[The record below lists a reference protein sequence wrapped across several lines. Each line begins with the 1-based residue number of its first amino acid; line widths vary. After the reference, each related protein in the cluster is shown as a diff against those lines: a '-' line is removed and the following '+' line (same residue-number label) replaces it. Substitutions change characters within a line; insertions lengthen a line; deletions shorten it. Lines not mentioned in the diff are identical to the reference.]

1 MIAREP
7 YSAVLGTENPAEA
20 GNSQGV
26 VTDMV
31 QMGIF
36 RVVAEQAL
44 PLYNHPDMTVL
55 VSGYAPDLASYGFAV
70 VSLQEN
76 KFELVTDIVVAAD
89 TVVGP
94 YPDIAVPV
102 LYQTADI
109 VCFKS
114 QFISEEDIEF
124 PAVIAVQ
131 SMTGPDPD
139 KSTGIL
145 HDAAYAIE

>member
-1 MIAREP
+1 
-7 YSAVLGTENPAEA
+7 
-20 GNSQGV
+20 
-26 VTDMV
+26 MV

-55 VSGYAPDLASYGFAV
+55 VGGYAPDLAPYGFAV

-76 KFELVTDIVVAAD
+76 RFELVTDIVVAAD
-89 TVVGP
+89 TVVGS

-124 PAVIAVQ
+124 HAVIAVQ

>member
-1 MIAREP
+1 
-7 YSAVLGTENPAEA
+7 
-20 GNSQGV
+20 
-26 VTDMV
+26 MV

-44 PLYNHPDMTVL
+44 PLYNHPDMTVF
-55 VSGYAPDLASYGFAV
+55 VGGYAPDLASYGFAV

-76 KFELVTDIVVAAD
+76 RFEPVTDIVVAAD